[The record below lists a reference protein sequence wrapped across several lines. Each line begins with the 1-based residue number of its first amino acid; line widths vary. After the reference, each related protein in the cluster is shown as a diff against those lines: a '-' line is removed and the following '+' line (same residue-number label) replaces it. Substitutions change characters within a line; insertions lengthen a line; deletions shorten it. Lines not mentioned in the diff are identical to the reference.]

1 MVKDMLNIK
10 FPKSESGDVVRAFRK
25 MAGLTQAD
33 LSEITGI
40 AESHISAIESGRVK
54 IGIDRALAFAA
65 AFGVDPDRILFP
77 NGFEQIFATPR
88 LRKIRKAAELKIKMR
103 ARASGE

>member
-1 MVKDMLNIK
+1 MKDMLNIK
-10 FPKSESGDVVRAFRK
+10 FPKSESGDIVRAFRK

-33 LSEITGI
+33 LAEVTGI

-65 AFGVDPDRILFP
+65 AFGIDPDRILFP
-77 NGFEQIFATPR
+77 NGVDQVLATPK
-88 LRKIRKAAELKIKMR
+88 LQKIRRAAESKIKVR

>member
-1 MVKDMLNIK
+1 MKDMLSIK
-10 FPKSESGDVVRAFRK
+10 FPKSEPGDIVRAFRK

-33 LSEITGI
+33 LAEVTGI
-40 AESHISAIESGRVK
+40 AESHISGIESGRVK
-54 IGIDRALAFAA
+54 IGIERALAFAA

-77 NGFEQIFATPR
+77 NGIDHVFAAPK
-88 LRKIRKAAELKIKMR
+88 LQKIRKAAELKIKMR